1 MRELEE
7 GESDYLLMTTW
18 HADES
23 LEEALWFFQ
32 HLAIP
37 AENHVLEDLDRFA
50 VAIGNPEWN
59 RKMERYLSEI
69 AAPDAEAE

>member
-23 LEEALWFFQ
+23 LEEALRFFQ

-69 AAPDAEAE
+69 ASPDAEAE